1 MTSDL
6 PGRAMW
12 GGMTETPKNCI
23 STITVSWY
31 VPHAVKHVPGQPAY
45 SLLVQKQGGYF
56 PTVQI
61 AIDDS
66 ALKGLKPYNYSG
78 DLKADKL
85 FSLPVTKQ

>member
-31 VPHAVKHVPGQPAY
+31 VPHAVKHLSGQSPY
-45 SLLVQKQGGYF
+45 SLLVQKQGGYI

-61 AIDDS
+61 TIDDS
-66 ALKGLKPYNYSG
+66 WPA
-78 DLKADKL
+78 
-85 FSLPVTKQ
+85 PVGQDVRHNK